1 MKLLVEKL
9 SGSFSA
15 AGSSGCVVSESEHL
29 LGEARRPEG
38 EIGLVSGGW
47 LTDSLD
53 AEFHALSE
61 GVDAA
66 PTTVYRLVLHP
77 GLADGRSEVRDAVRE
92 YLSAVLLSAA
102 EFGRA

>member
-1 MKLLVEKL
+1 MKLLVEML

-47 LTDSLD
+47 LTDGLY
-53 AEFHALSE
+53 AEFDALSE
-61 GVDAA
+61 GVEAA
-66 PTTVYRLVLHP
+66 PATVYRLVLHP
-77 GLADGRSEVRDAVRE
+77 GLSVGRSEARDAVRE
-92 YLSAVLLSAA
+92 YLSAVRLSAA
-102 EFGRA
+102 ELQRA